1 VKEVLS
7 KFRVELDLRNEKMG
21 YKIRASQ
28 TQKIPFTLVLGDQE
42 VENQTVTIRR
52 YGSQDQET
60 MSLEAFKSL
69 CYTLNMHD

>member
-1 VKEVLS
+1 
-7 KFRVELDLRNEKMG
+7 MG
-21 YKIRASQ
+21 YKIRSAQ
-28 TQKIPFTLVLGDQE
+28 TQKIPYTLVLGDQE

-69 CYTLNMHD
+69 CFTFNM